1 MGLGPSKEKIRKI
14 LEHSITNSN
23 ISEQKNLK
31 IEYKFI
37 YAESAEAEDNPSAQM
52 KGGENTGGGENESF
66 IFSQEVTQV
75 LDNPKLDVKNL
86 NKFPYN
92 SVGTISVKFPVS
104 DAEFVYTCFLIDTNV
119 VVTLASNLESNSK
132 GGKAKSITTSF
143 SKEPIKWENIHIQ
156 GEETKGKGKK
166 DKDKDKGKN
175 ETLDN
180 VSSKLAVILFDDNVG
195 KEWLGVEGGKKEDFE
210 GRDIFAVF
218 SFKDQGKQ
226 TTTTD
231 GEENTPKSSS
241 GQQKFREIFISNV
254 NPFLNAAQQKG
265 QNDDENE
272 SNVNL
277 EELIKQSPGSPLYY
291 KDYNNGA
298 YVIAIIND
306 SFEFQYL
313 DKKTMIFLAT
323 MVNQGKLLRKK
334 VNKGID
340 EDNIVQL
347 DLQRNDFGPLDIKY
361 LTDFDLKNL
370 RILDLSSNSIKPQG
384 AFYLSQGKYPALES
398 LNLNFNEI
406 GDEGLSHIA
415 NGFFNKLTSLFLF
428 HNNIS
433 HVGISNL
440 CKADFIRNLM
450 ILSLSEN
457 PNITDDGVRIIKEA
471 KNWTRLNT
479 LNLNATGLTDAAV
492 NYLTNSSM
500 PKLRKLSLIGNKF
513 TNGIEPSIS
522 ALKLN
527 RVKVEYL
534 SQEEKKKRAKKKK
547 QQQNNSEQQTLNS
560 NTN

>member
-52 KGGENTGGGENESF
+52 KGGENAGGGENESF

-254 NPFLNAAQQKG
+254 NPFLNAAQQKS

-384 AFYLSQGKYPALES
+384 AFYLSQGKFSSLES

-406 GDEGLSHIA
+406 GDEGLNHIA
-415 NGFFNKLTSLFLF
+415 NGFFSKLNSLYLF
-428 HNNIS
+428 HDNIS
-433 HVGISNL
+433 AEGIKYLVKAEFVNNL
-440 CKADFIRNLM
+440 I

-457 PNITDDGVRIIKEA
+457 PNIGDTGVRHMKEH
-471 KNWTRLNT
+471 KGWSKLSI
-479 LNLNATGLTDAAV
+479 LNLNYTGLTDVALD
-492 NYLTNSSM
+492 YLGKSSM
-500 PKLRKLSLIGNKF
+500 PKLKKLNIQGNKF
-513 TNGIEPSIS
+513 TDVGKASIN
-522 ALKLN
+522 ALRMNHIHVSYRTEAERQKE
-527 RVKVEYL
+527 R
-534 SQEEKKKRAKKKK
+534 EKNKAKNKDKDKDKK
-547 QQQNNSEQQTLNS
+547 
-560 NTN
+560 

>member
-52 KGGENTGGGENESF
+52 KGGENAGGGENESF

-265 QNDDENE
+265 QNDNENENE

-384 AFYLSQGKYPALES
+384 AFYLSQGKFSSLES

-406 GDEGLSHIA
+406 GDEGLNHIA
-415 NGFFNKLTSLFLF
+415 NGFFSKLNSLYLF
-428 HNNIS
+428 HDNIS
-433 HVGISNL
+433 AEGIKYLVKAEFVNNL
-440 CKADFIRNLM
+440 I

-457 PNITDDGVRIIKEA
+457 PNIGDTGVRYMKEH
-471 KNWTRLNT
+471 KGWGKLSI
-479 LNLNATGLTDAAV
+479 LNLNYTGLTDIALD
-492 NYLTNSSM
+492 YLGKSSM
-500 PKLRKLSLIGNKF
+500 PKLKKLNIQGNKF
-513 TNGIEPSIS
+513 TDVGKASIN
-522 ALKLN
+522 ALRMNHIHVSYRTEAERQK
-527 RVKVEYL
+527 
-534 SQEEKKKRAKKKK
+534 EKEKNKAKNKDKDKDKK
-547 QQQNNSEQQTLNS
+547 
-560 NTN
+560 

>member
-52 KGGENTGGGENESF
+52 KGGENAGGGENESF

-254 NPFLNAAQQKG
+254 NPFLNAAQQKS

-384 AFYLSQGKYPALES
+384 AFYLSQGKFSS
-398 LNLNFNEI
+398 LVH
-406 GDEGLSHIA
+406 S
-415 NGFFNKLTSLFLF
+415 
-428 HNNIS
+428 
-433 HVGISNL
+433 
-440 CKADFIRNLM
+440 
-450 ILSLSEN
+450 
-457 PNITDDGVRIIKEA
+457 
-471 KNWTRLNT
+471 
-479 LNLNATGLTDAAV
+479 
-492 NYLTNSSM
+492 
-500 PKLRKLSLIGNKF
+500 
-513 TNGIEPSIS
+513 
-522 ALKLN
+522 
-527 RVKVEYL
+527 KV
-534 SQEEKKKRAKKKK
+534 
-547 QQQNNSEQQTLNS
+547 
-560 NTN
+560 

>member
-52 KGGENTGGGENESF
+52 KGGENAGGGENESF

-254 NPFLNAAQQKG
+254 NPFLNAAQQKS

-277 EELIKQSPGSPLYY
+277 EELINQSPGSPLYY

-384 AFYLSQGKYPALES
+384 AFYLSQGKFSSLES

-406 GDEGLSHIA
+406 GDEGLNHIA
-415 NGFFNKLTSLFLF
+415 NGFFSKLNSLYLF
-428 HNNIS
+428 HDNIS
-433 HVGISNL
+433 AEGIKYLVKAEFVNNL
-440 CKADFIRNLM
+440 I

-457 PNITDDGVRIIKEA
+457 PNIGDTGVRHMKEH
-471 KNWTRLNT
+471 KGWSKLSI
-479 LNLNATGLTDAAV
+479 LNLNYTGLTDVALD
-492 NYLTNSSM
+492 YLGKSSM
-500 PKLRKLSLIGNKF
+500 PKLKKLNIQGNKF
-513 TNGIEPSIS
+513 TDVGKASIN
-522 ALKLN
+522 ALRMNHIHVSYRTEAERQK
-527 RVKVEYL
+527 
-534 SQEEKKKRAKKKK
+534 EKEKNKAKNKDKDKDKK
-547 QQQNNSEQQTLNS
+547 
-560 NTN
+560 